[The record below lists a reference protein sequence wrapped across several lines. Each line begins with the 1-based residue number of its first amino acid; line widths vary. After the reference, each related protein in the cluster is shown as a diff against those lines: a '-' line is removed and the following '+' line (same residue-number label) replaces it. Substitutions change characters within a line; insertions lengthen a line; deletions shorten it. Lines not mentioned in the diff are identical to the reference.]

1 MDRGALDEAVE
12 RIAARHGTR
21 HVGLVVGAVT
31 SEGARFVVPV
41 GRVRAP
47 DGPPPR
53 ADSLF
58 EIGSVTKVFTA
69 LLLAVAVTRGELSL
83 DTPVADLLPEVVVP
97 TRDGVAI
104 TVEHLATHT
113 AGLPNNPM
121 PLAAAIRA
129 QWKARNGDP
138 WEAFDRAA
146 LLTALAGTTLRRTP
160 GTGRI
165 AYSNLG
171 AGVLGHAL
179 VAAAATRDFGEL
191 VRSRICDPLGMAD
204 TVLLPD
210 REQSEREAVGH
221 RSRRRTTGHWRVA
234 GLPGAGALRSTATDV
249 LTFLQA
255 QLRPEDTPLGPAIA
269 LTHPERRPGSRLGIG
284 LGWLRVPMRGGRVL
298 LWHNG
303 GTGGFRAFAG
313 FVPAAGVGVVALA
326 NDVRSVDR
334 VGFDLLTALSG
345 QPMGDRTDESRG
357 RRGSPPADGSRAD
370 GASR

>member
-1 MDRGALDEAVE
+1 MDPGAVDEAVE
-12 RIAARHGTR
+12 RIAARHGKR

-31 SEGARFVVPV
+31 SAGARCVVPV

-47 DGPPPR
+47 DGPAPR

-69 LLLAVAVTRGELSL
+69 LLLAEAVTRGELSL
-83 DTPVADLLPEVVVP
+83 DTPLGDLLPEVDVP
-97 TRDGVAI
+97 TRDGAAI

-121 PLAAAIRA
+121 PFLAALRV
-129 QWKARNGDP
+129 QWQARDGDP
-138 WEAFDRAA
+138 WEAIDRAA
-146 LLTALAGTTLRRTP
+146 LLTALSQTKLRRTP

-165 AYSNLG
+165 AYSILG

-191 VRSRICDPLGMAD
+191 VRLRICEPLGMAD

-210 REQSEREAVGH
+210 REQTEREAVGH
-221 RSRRRTTGHWRVA
+221 RRRRRTTGHWRVA
-234 GLPGAGALRSTATDV
+234 GLPGAGALRSTATDM
-249 LTFLQA
+249 LTFLHA
-255 QLRPEDTPLGPAIA
+255 QLRPHDTPLGPAIA
-269 LTHPERRPGSRLGIG
+269 LTHPERRPGKRLGIG
-284 LGWLRVPMRGGRVL
+284 LGWLRVPMGGEHVL

-326 NDVRSVDR
+326 NDLRNVDR
-334 VGFDLLTALSG
+334 VGLDLLTALS
-345 QPMGDRTDESRG
+345 T
-357 RRGSPPADGSRAD
+357 
-370 GASR
+370 

>member
-12 RIAARHGTR
+12 RIAARHGKQ

-31 SEGARFVVPV
+31 SAGARFVAPV

-47 DGPPPR
+47 DGPAPR
-53 ADSLF
+53 ADTLF

-69 LLLAVAVTRGELSL
+69 LLLAEAVTRGELSL
-83 DTPVADLLPEVVVP
+83 DTPLGDLLPEVDVP
-97 TRDGVAI
+97 TRDGAAI

-113 AGLPNNPM
+113 AGLPKNPM
-121 PLAAAIRA
+121 PLPAAVWA
-129 QWKARNGDP
+129 QWKARDGDP
-138 WEAFDRAA
+138 WEAIDRAA
-146 LLTALAGTTLRRTP
+146 LLTALGKSRLRRTP

-179 VAAAATRDFGEL
+179 VAAAADRDFGEL

-210 REQSEREAVGH
+210 REQAAREAVGH
-221 RSRRRTTGHWRVA
+221 RRRRRTTGHWEVA
-234 GLPGAGALRSTATDV
+234 GLPGAGALRSTATDM
-249 LTFLQA
+249 LTFLHA
-255 QLRPEDTPLGPAIA
+255 QLRPDDTPLGPAIA
-269 LTHPERRPGSRLGIG
+269 LTHPERRPGKRLGIG
-284 LGWLRVPMRGGRVL
+284 LGWLRVPMRGGHIL

-326 NDVRSVDR
+326 NNQRSVDR
-334 VGFDLLTALSG
+334 VGLDLLTALS
-345 QPMGDRTDESRG
+345 T
-357 RRGSPPADGSRAD
+357 
-370 GASR
+370 